1 MNSTFTQSILNLL
14 YDTSTAA
21 YFDIYGNSYC
31 NGTLAANDA
40 LTLNSPFISSILNF
54 VYHRAT
60 AAYMYIYIYGNTY
73 CNITLAVNNALT
85 LNNTVTYYDSATA
98 GFKYIYGNT
107 YCNETLTANNALT
120 LNSMYTQSI
129 LKFDIQ
135 QYYCTMPGTWQ
146 RTMLE
151 LRTARLLNWFLIWY
165 TTV

>member
-1 MNSTFTQSILNLL
+1 
-14 YDTSTAA
+14 
-21 YFDIYGNSYC
+21 
-31 NGTLAANDA
+31 
-40 LTLNSPFISSILNF
+40 
-54 VYHRAT
+54 
-60 AAYMYIYIYGNTY
+60 MYIYIYGNTY

-135 QYYCTMPGTWQ
+135 QYYCTMPGT
-146 RTMLE
+146 
-151 LRTARLLNWFLIWY
+151 
-165 TTV
+165 